1 MIYTFLLL
9 SIIKLSLSL
18 NDNSTNDFPPNEYFN
33 KIKQESIYIG
43 SKLVYLKFNSTVDQ
57 KDIDFYDLDNKTLYL
72 NKRHKIIEDCEKK
85 TGENCIKNKS
95 ISYGEIIFIKYEI
108 LSYFLLYFGFF
119 ISLYSTGYYIFGLI
133 FQCTFFIY
141 YIIKDFVELFEE
153 FSNEVVPLFIFTGAF
168 ITGIL
173 IAFYFRRNNE
183 NDNIIRMIYGT
194 ITGYF
199 LFKIIFYYTIIY
211 FGLNSEIVFIIFML
225 LFIIMGLI
233 VSFFMKDIYNQKF
246 LIICN
251 GLNGSFYIVKA
262 IAYIVGGYYSD
273 IIATKNDIEFEK
285 DAKVKIVL
293 YMFIQI
299 FLFLGSFW
307 FQTKYVK
314 YIDNKN
320 NIYYNLSSKSS
331 LTGSGS
337 NIRTAAIS
345 NKVDSSNDSGNISL
359 NNNTITNINNNSSNN
374 SKNSNT
380 SEDDLTNNN
389 IYDQEE

>member
-33 KIKQESIYIG
+33 KIKQECIYIG
-43 SKLVYLKFNSTVDQ
+43 SKLVYLVFNYSVDQ

-72 NKRHKIIEDCEKK
+72 NKRHKIIVDCEKK
-85 TGENCIKNKS
+85 TGEICIEKKS

-273 IIATKNDIEFEK
+273 IIATKNEIEFEK